1 MPYILECAHKVSYEN
16 YTMMRPLVFD
26 FPNDE
31 EALKQ
36 QTEYMFGP
44 SLLICP
50 VTEPGIKKMSVYLP
64 EYEPGWVVFDQYGND
79 LSHGEMMVNGK
90 AVPWSGRT
98 ILAGGRYHTVSVK
111 ENEIPVF
118 IKADHKIKL
127 NN

>member
-1 MPYILECAHKVSYEN
+1 MPYILECARKVSYEN

-44 SLLICP
+44 SLLVCP
-50 VTEPGIKKMSVYLP
+50 VTEPGIKEMQVYLP
-64 EYEPGWVVFDQYGND
+64 EYKAGWVEFDSRGTD
-79 LSHGEMMVNGK
+79 LSNGEIMINGK
-90 AVPWSGRT
+90 AVPSYGPT
-98 ILAGGRYHTVSVK
+98 VISGGRYIIVK
-111 ENEIPVF
+111 VKDDEIPVF
-118 IKADHKIKL
+118 KKADHKIKL